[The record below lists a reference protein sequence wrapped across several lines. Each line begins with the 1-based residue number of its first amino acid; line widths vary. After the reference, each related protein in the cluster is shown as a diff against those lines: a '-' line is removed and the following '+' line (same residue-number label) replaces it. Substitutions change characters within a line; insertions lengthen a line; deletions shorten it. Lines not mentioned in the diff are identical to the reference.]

1 EYIDRLASSSL
12 RFSDRWNRPSSW
24 DLEDPD
30 VGSWSEGGSVHTHQE
45 HDESGLRSV
54 LADAAATARRRPGR
68 SPRNLDS
75 QGPQEEYRRRVE
87 ENWTLDSQGKPLKML
102 VFRGSPRKSHPSVLL
117 VDEILK
123 EEREPTRRFRLLPE
137 SADRILDGPELIDD
151 YYLNLMDWGKS
162 NILAVALGR
171 SLYLW
176 NAANA
181 MVQLLLT
188 SDVDDHPTSVAWS
201 VDGKTVAV
209 GFTSSKVE
217 IWDAVALQQVCL
229 HNASSSVASTMCTSS
244 SSFMKSPW
252 ISSRELRSG
261 SEKLLETEPDLRDHL
276 LHSVR
281 SFHHVSSKLKAHTGE
296 VCGLK
301 WSCGGDLLASGGN
314 DNLVHVWESS
324 KMGSSKYLHRFTDH
338 SAAIRALAWCPFQ
351 PKTLASGG
359 GTADRCI
366 KIWNAETGKCTNSIN
381 TGAQAR
387 RSRTPPAWHDNVVC
401 ALEWNRHQKEILSAH
416 GYNQNRLSLWAY
428 PSLAKITDFTG
439 HTDRILHLSQVRKL
453 HRNTVAFLLTS
464 LRVLKQCVPWL

>member
-1 EYIDRLASSSL
+1 
-12 RFSDRWNRPSSW
+12 
-24 DLEDPD
+24 

-229 HNASSSVASTMCTSS
+229 HNASSSVASTM
-244 SSFMKSPW
+244 
-252 ISSRELRSG
+252 SG
-261 SEKLLETEPDLRDHL
+261 SWKRTRPESAAFLGRGTACCRRAVVMHPSPTMMVLYFFFLAWLLQSSIQEMKGTNAIIYA
-276 LHSVR
+276 VR

-387 RSRTPPAWHDNVVC
+387 RSRTPPAWHDNVV
-401 ALEWNRHQKEILSAH
+401 ARPKSPRHVISSSRLCSLVVKSPDGSTVVSAAADERICFWKVFQPPPPCSSSSSP
-416 GYNQNRLSLWAY
+416 GLDDEDRLLSL
-428 PSLAKITDFTG
+428 KRMHI
-439 HTDRILHLSQVRKL
+439 R
-453 HRNTVAFLLTS
+453 
-464 LRVLKQCVPWL
+464 